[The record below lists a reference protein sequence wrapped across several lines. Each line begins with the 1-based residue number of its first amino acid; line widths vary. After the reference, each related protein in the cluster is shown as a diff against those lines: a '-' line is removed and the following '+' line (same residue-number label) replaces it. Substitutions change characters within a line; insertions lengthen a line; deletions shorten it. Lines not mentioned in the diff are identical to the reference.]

1 MGYVKILALIF
12 ISILSV
18 GQKFETSG
26 KRAANII
33 SLRYSGR
40 PLELGEGTE
49 KKKPCTPEG
58 RTGK

>member
-1 MGYVKILALIF
+1 ME
-12 ISILSV
+12 
-18 GQKFETSG
+18 QKLETSG
-26 KRAANII
+26 EEAANII

-49 KKKPCTPEG
+49 KKKSSTPEG